1 MQIIIDTAVDAP
13 EHVLKAADLLRRMF
27 ETVPAVIHPDD
38 NPEKGRSPEPTIT
51 ELTTALQARGL
62 PPPPS
67 LSLAPAVPPAPGT
80 VQVAPAAVVPVA
92 PSPAIDPAAVFG
104 QPAQVGVD
112 PAAVFGGAAA
122 QIPPAPTAPA
132 AAPQAPGPVA
142 PVNAATPAS
151 APSTA
156 AATPSNGVD
165 LDADGLPWD
174 ERIHAGSKTKTT
186 KGVWTAKRG
195 VNDGAFIAKVK
206 AELRALMAIPAA
218 PAAPPVQAQI
228 PMPPAAP
235 PAPIVTAAGAAVG
248 LPVAPLP
255 PGSPEAALAATVQA
269 PPVPPSAAA
278 VTLGAYAGPA
288 TFPDLITVLTPAMS
302 QGRLTTEMLNEACNV
317 VGVPSLPLLASRP
330 DLIPQVFTYIT
341 VTKGLQP

>member
-13 EHVLKAADLLRRMF
+13 EHILKTADLLRRMF
-27 ETVPAVIHPDD
+27 ETVPAAIHPDD
-38 NPEKGRSPEPTIT
+38 NPEKGRPPEPTIT

-67 LSLAPAVPPAPGT
+67 LSLAPAVPPVPPVA
-80 VQVAPAAVVPVA
+80 APAV
-92 PSPAIDPAAVFG
+92 DPAAVFG
-104 QPAQVGVD
+104 QPATPPAVD
-112 PAAVFGGAAA
+112 PASVFGGAAA

-218 PAAPPVQAQI
+218 PAAPPAQAQI

-288 TFPDLITVLTPAMS
+288 TFPDLITVFTPAMS
-302 QGRLTTEMLNEACNV
+302 QGRLTTEMLNEACNAA
-317 VGVPSLPLLASRP
+317 GVPSLPLLASRP

-341 VTKGLQP
+341 VTKGLQL